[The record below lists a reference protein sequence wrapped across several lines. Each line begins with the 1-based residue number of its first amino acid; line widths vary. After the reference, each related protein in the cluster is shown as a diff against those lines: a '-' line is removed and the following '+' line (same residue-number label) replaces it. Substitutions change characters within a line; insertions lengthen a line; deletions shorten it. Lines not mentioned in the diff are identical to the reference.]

1 MGIFSTKRKINVDT
15 AVVRVI
21 ADNQLPNTILESAI
35 RSVFTK
41 RKMTD
46 CIREGITNSPFHNFE
61 KMYKYAESGGY
72 FYGLPDAT
80 ILNSTDAS
88 AEIKAAIETEL
99 GHAVTMDYA
108 YFRPLN
114 NIHMGWKAL
123 VEDYGY
129 NTGTNEIEELTTTVG
144 YPVYLEDLVPI
155 YRLDYLAMAERSSQG
170 AWERSGVEGYT
181 PERAAMNVALLQ
193 EIIYAQSYEVD
204 EDGPEAVKIV
214 YTWTVPGIRSPT
226 TGLYTTEPAVMSDNI
241 VVSLAAY
248 DEDKEY
254 YQARYHHTGGGGLTT
269 GYWTY
274 DAEAALHPALDAIF
288 DVGYTAPGTYFPFA
302 IIRREGE
309 NRAAPGLESTP
320 EYLTTKKLLSYI
332 NIDFQEFSDS
342 IHSNPGGVADV
353 EQAVLMMGV
362 PITSQNQDEI
372 DYLMRHF
379 IELEGDTTF
388 TINDALH
395 QLTTRSSGEIMSHA
409 VQISDADFSVV
420 ISYDRI
426 MRKSRAGT
434 IGPIGF
440 FTNTVASVDD
450 GGYQIQGADV
460 VRVLRKQRSAG
471 VYDEVRI
478 VNPRTRYDI
487 YGNKSVIG
495 SGEDDLLLIPLDYS
509 ITSQMSPI
517 VRERLYCRSLHLVVN
532 SMVVTKTAW
541 YQSGA
546 FRAILVVAAI
556 VITALSLGKSWKLLA
571 LAIDVGTA
579 AALYIAI
586 TKIVLEYVVI
596 PAVISAV
603 AIEAV
608 ESLGVELAMLIAA
621 MAAVYGGYNILKKD
635 LVITLYGADVMLNVV
650 NGLGKGIQKELQDMF
665 SKLGEEVSRFNALRE
680 TQQEQLNAAQAL
692 LNTSSLLD
700 PMTFIRR
707 EPIIIFGESPTQF
720 FNRTTHTGNV
730 GVKSFEIIQNFVKV
744 SLTLPTIQTS
754 IGDSYRGI

>member
-15 AVVRVI
+15 AVVRII
-21 ADNQLPNTILESAI
+21 ADNQLPNTIVESAI

-41 RKMTD
+41 RKLVD
-46 CIREGITNSPFHNFE
+46 SIREGIANSPFRNFE
-61 KMYKYAESGGY
+61 KMYKYAQSGDY

-80 ILNSTDAS
+80 MLKSTDAS
-88 AEIKAAIETEL
+88 AAIKAAIETEL
-99 GHAVTMDYA
+99 GHAVTIDYA

-129 NTGTNEIEELTTTVG
+129 NIITNEIEDLTTTVG
-144 YPVYLEDLVPI
+144 HPVHLEDLVPI
-155 YRLDYLAMAERSSQG
+155 YRLDYLAMAENTALG

-181 PERAAMNVALLQ
+181 PERAALNLAVLQ

-204 EDGPEAVKIV
+204 PDGPEAVKIV
-214 YTWTVPGIRSPT
+214 YTWTVPGVRSPT
-226 TGLYTTEPAVMSDNI
+226 TGLYTTQPAVMSDNI

-254 YQARYHHTGGGGLTT
+254 YQARYHFTGVAGFNV

-274 DAEAALHPALDAIF
+274 DAEDALHPALDAIF

-309 NRAAPGLESTP
+309 NRATPALAGTP

-332 NIDFQEFSDS
+332 NIDFQQFSDS
-342 IHSNPGGVADV
+342 VHSSPDIADV
-353 EQAVLMMGV
+353 EQAVLMMAV
-362 PITSQNQDEI
+362 PINSQNQDEI

-388 TINDALH
+388 TINDALNH
-395 QLTTRSSGEIMSHA
+395 IATRSNGEIPNHA
-409 VQISDADFSVV
+409 VQISDADFSIV

-426 MRKSRAGT
+426 IRKSRAGS

-440 FTNTVASVDD
+440 FTNTVASVDT

-460 VRVLRKQRSAG
+460 VRILRKQRSTG

-487 YGNKSVIG
+487 YGTKSVIG
-495 SGEDDLLLIPLDYS
+495 SGVDDLLLIPLDYS

-517 VRERLYCRSLHLVVN
+517 VRERLYYRSLHLVVN

-541 YQSGA
+541 YQTGA
-546 FRAILVVAAI
+546 FRAILVAI
-556 VITALSLGKSWKLLA
+556 AVVVTIKSLGKSYKLLA
-571 LAIDVGTA
+571 AAIDAGTA
-579 AALYIAI
+579 TALYVA
-586 TKIVLEYVVI
+586 TLKIVLEVFVI
-596 PAVISAV
+596 PAAISVV
-603 AIEAV
+603 AIEVVEAV
-608 ESLGVELAMLIAA
+608 GVDLAMFIAA
-621 MAAVYGGYNILKKD
+621 IAAVYGGYNILKKD
-635 LVITLYGADVMLNVV
+635 MVITLYGADVMLNVV
-650 NGLGKGIQKELQDMF
+650 NGLGKGIQKELHDIF
-665 SKLGEEVSRFNALRE
+665 SKLGDAVSSFNALRE
-680 TQQEQLNAAQAL
+680 TQLEQLNAAQAL
-692 LNTSSLLD
+692 LNINSLLD

-754 IGDSYRGI
+754 IGDSYRG